1 MAEGVGFEP
10 TEPCGSPVFKTGALD
25 RSATPP
31 CYLLRSIYGCF
42 LNRHFCVCN
51 PIVFGM
57 NQMPKKS
64 QEFNKVAECL
74 YRNGN
79 RLYYALVK
87 VNGKQIRRSLKT
99 NDLAIAKRRLMAR
112 GSM

>member
-1 MAEGVGFEP
+1 
-10 TEPCGSPVFKTGALD
+10 
-25 RSATPP
+25 
-31 CYLLRSIYGCF
+31 
-42 LNRHFCVCN
+42 
-51 PIVFGM
+51 M

-79 RLYYALVK
+79 RLYHALVK

-99 NDLAIAKRRLMAR
+99 NDLAIAKRRLVELLAGYPPRNCVGVTPTTAR
-112 GSM
+112 KARVKALWS